1 MKKVLLCSVV
11 FLLFLTVAFHR
22 LSVVG
27 SVRTGD
33 AAEAEDLYDASL
45 FRNDTY
51 YRTLQAW
58 LLDHPQVAYDEHAL
72 AASDF
77 AAGNPAAAFVADEA
91 YGKTAVLLEE
101 NDAFTYLVTV
111 PETGLYELG
120 IDFSLTEEFTTIP
133 AVEVLVNGESPYN
146 EASSLELEVSWDV
159 VPLPEA
165 ERYNRYGNEL
175 LPDSE
180 AVVAWSTYWLDDY
193 NGLAN
198 GSYQFLLQSGQN
210 AITLTALN
218 LSLLLGDLRV
228 RGHEDAIDYE
238 SYRAATAGQASESDG
253 EMIVIQGESFVAKND
268 LEVKSSYYKE
278 SAMTPYSYK
287 NTVLN
292 RLDGNSMARG
302 GTSATYE
309 FTVAKTGYY
318 RIAFKC
324 LHDTN
329 LGVSS
334 GKTLTLDGEIL
345 FSELSQVTFDSV
357 RKWQNVV
364 LGNGE
369 EAYEFYL
376 AAGTHTLTI
385 ESTVSHY
392 VATID
397 RLNAVMDGI
406 NSISLLVQTITG
418 GNADDA
424 VDWDILKY
432 IPDLRETLLAY
443 AEELETIYDELDAFD
458 ATLAS
463 APELSTLNV
472 AAKQLRRVAKIPNRI
487 GSKLDEFSEGSGSA
501 YQLIGNAISALL
513 SQSLSVDCIYV
524 YGGDAELPKPTGSFF
539 RRIWDGIRG
548 FFYSFFD
555 IRYNDVKVEAGT
567 LEVWVQTSSLYLD
580 ILQNMIDA
588 GFTRQTGTKVQCSIL
603 TNTSKIVLSNA
614 TGDDPDVVLGI
625 DDWTPYSY
633 ALRGLLTDL
642 SQFEDF
648 DEVSANYYPNNF
660 TPLIYDEG
668 VYGIPETQ
676 SAFLLFY
683 RKDILDYLDLE
694 VPETWDDVIHLL
706 PILQSHQMNF
716 YDPLGS
722 DSAYKGFGFT
732 SRFLYQFGGEVFT
745 PDGTSSTLSDPKTV
759 QAVKFFTELFTVHDL
774 PLQVSSFFEHFR
786 SGDMPLG
793 IASVDMYL
801 NLKYAAPELSGQWGV
816 SVLPGIDA
824 DSDGTVERWSTS
836 YGKASILF
844 ASSDLQEAGW
854 ELIRWWNSTAVQTEY
869 MQRIKTELG
878 EKYMVL
884 TANMNALEHS
894 VWDEEIKEPIVAMA
908 RWARIPAVTPGSYI
922 VERELSAIWNA
933 VVIDRQNVMVA
944 INDAIPRINRELAR
958 KAEEFGYQSASQDG
972 KAYIVAMQSNIAD
985 WIKEGY
991 GDGE

>member
-1 MKKVLLCSVV
+1 MKKMVLCSVI
-11 FLLFLTVAFHR
+11 FLLFLTMAFHR

-27 SVRTGD
+27 YARTGGT
-33 AAEAEDLYDASL
+33 AEAEDLYDASQ

-51 YRTLQAW
+51 YRTLQSW
-58 LLDHPQVAYDEHAL
+58 LSDYSRISYAEHAV
-72 AASDF
+72 AAADS
-77 AAGNPAAAFVADEA
+77 AAGNPDAGFVEDES

-101 NDAFTYLVTV
+101 GDSFTYVVNV
-111 PETGLYELG
+111 PETGLYEFGL
-120 IDFSLTEEFTTIP
+120 DFSMTADFTTIP
-133 AVEVLVNGESPYN
+133 AVEVLINGESPFN
-146 EASSLELEVSWDV
+146 EASSMELEVSWDI
-159 VPLPEA
+159 VPLPEE

-175 LPDSE
+175 LPDTA
-180 AVVAWSTYWLDDY
+180 AVVAWTTYWFDDY
-193 NGLAN
+193 NGLID
-198 GSYQFLLQSGQN
+198 GEYQFLLQSGTN
-210 AITLTALN
+210 TITLTALN
-218 LSLLLGDLRV
+218 LSLLAGDFRV
-228 RGHEDAIDYE
+228 RGHEDSIDYDT
-238 SYRAATAGQASESDG
+238 YRETTAGLASESEG

-287 NTVLN
+287 TTVLN
-292 RLDGNSMARG
+292 RLDGSSMARG

-309 FTVAKTGYY
+309 FTVEKTGYY
-318 RIAFKC
+318 QIAFKC

-334 GKTLTLDGEIL
+334 GKTLSIDGQIL
-345 FSELSQVTFDSV
+345 FSELSQITFDSV

-364 LGNGE
+364 LGDGD

-376 AAGTHTLTI
+376 EAGTHTLTVA
-385 ESTVSHY
+385 STVSHY
-392 VATID
+392 ADYID
-397 RLNAVMDGI
+397 RLDSVMDGI

-418 GNADDA
+418 GNTDDA

-432 IPDLRETLLAY
+432 IPDLQETLLAY
-443 AEELETIYDELDAFD
+443 ADELEAIYSELDALD
-458 ATLAS
+458 ATLDS

-487 GSKLDEFSEGSGSA
+487 GSKLNEFSEGSGSA

-513 SQSLSVDCIYV
+513 SQPLSVDCIYV
-524 YGGDAELPKPTGSFF
+524 YEGVDLPKANGSFF
-539 RRIWDGIRG
+539 RRAWDAIRG

-555 IRYNDVKVEAGT
+555 ARYNDVKVEEGT
-567 LEVWVQTSSLYLD
+567 LDVWVQTSTLYLD
-580 ILQNMIDA
+580 ILQNMIDS
-588 GFTRQTGTKVQCSIL
+588 GFTRETGIKVQCSIL

-648 DEVSANYYPNNF
+648 EEVSANYYANNF

-676 SAFLLFY
+676 SSFLLFY

-694 VPETWDDVIHLL
+694 VPDTWEDVINIL

-732 SRFLYQFGGEVFT
+732 SRFIYQFGGEVFT
-745 PDGTSSTLSDPKTV
+745 ENGTASTLSDAKTV
-759 QAVKFFTELFTVHDL
+759 AAVKFFTELFTVHDL

-786 SGDMPLG
+786 SGDMPIG

-824 DSDGTVERWSTS
+824 DEDGTVERWSTS

-844 ASSDLQEAGW
+844 ASSDMQEEGW
-854 ELIRWWNSTAVQTEY
+854 ELIKWWNSTPVQTEY

-884 TANMNALEHS
+884 TANMNALENS
-894 VWDEEIKEPIVAMA
+894 VWDEEIKDPIVAMA
-908 RWARIPAVTPGSYI
+908 QWARIPAVTPGSYI

-933 VVIDRQNVMVA
+933 VVINRENVMVA
-944 INDAIPRINRELAR
+944 INDSIPRINRELAR
-958 KAEEFGYQSASQDG
+958 KAEEFGYQSASADG
-972 KAYIVAMQSNIAD
+972 KAYIVAMDSNIRD
-985 WIKEGY
+985 WIKEAY